1 MTILSKKNKAML
13 FKVLGWFGAAVLA
26 LIVWRSVKT
35 PDGEDADTSSV
46 NDKLAAFT
54 GQVKDLFRL
63 SVIALPLFFAIGF
76 AVQEKF
82 ELSAL
87 ALFVPGIGLPM
98 LGVAL
103 GTLTTGVSV
112 VSTFN
117 TTYVPKYFWFAAATQ
132 LTGVKITVQ
141 GDGVI
146 FDMDANGLN
155 HLGVNRVIGQVTNGY
170 FFTISN
176 GFIPGKNV
184 IWEFTNSAA
193 QTPTV
198 YVSSDESPATG
209 LPMYLQGLRQ
219 AVLAGSGQNFEKLA
233 TISFPSIAATD
244 VVNVLYN
251 DGTQQQLNRADIQA
265 QLGNTQSIVN
275 TPVYM
280 LDNFAGRLK
289 TVNIIA
295 GANQTAYVQRW
306 VGAIGN
312 QMISQTVN
320 N

>member
-1 MTILSKKNKAML
+1 MKLLSQKNKNLL
-13 FKVLGWFGAAVLA
+13 FKILGWFGAAVLA
-26 LIVWRSVKT
+26 IIVWKSVKD
-35 PDGEDADTSSV
+35 PDADTPQE
-46 NDKLAAFT
+46 KLASMT
-54 GQVKDLFRL
+54 DKIKDLFRF
-63 SVIALPLFFAIGF
+63 SIIALPVALGVGLILQGQTGF
-76 AVQEKF
+76 GI
-82 ELSAL
+82 L
-87 ALFVPGIGLPM
+87 ALLAPGGANVV

-103 GTLTTGVSV
+103 GTLTTGAAV

-117 TTYVPKYFWFAAATQ
+117 TTYVPKYFFYAAATQ

-146 FDMDANGLN
+146 FDTDAPGLN
-155 HLGVNRVIGQVTNGY
+155 HMGVLRVLGQVTNGY
-170 FFTISN
+170 FFTIAN

-193 QTPTV
+193 QTPVV

-209 LPMYLQGLRQ
+209 MPMYLQLLRQ

-233 TISFPSIAATD
+233 SIAFPSIAATD
-244 VVNVLYN
+244 VVNVLYD

-265 QLGNTQSIVN
+265 QLGNTQSVVN
-275 TPVYM
+275 TPVYLM
-280 LDNFAGRLK
+280 DNIAQRIK

-306 VGAIGN
+306 VGAMGDQMLN
-312 QMISQTVN
+312 QVVN

>member
-1 MTILSKKNKAML
+1 MKLLSQKNKNLL

-26 LIVWRSVKT
+26 IIVWKSVKD
-35 PDGEDADTSSV
+35 PDADTPQE
-46 NDKLAAFT
+46 KLASMT
-54 GQVKDLFRL
+54 DKVKDLFRL
-63 SVIALPLFFAIGF
+63 SVIALPLAFAIGF
-76 AVQEKF
+76 LIQGNFGFA
-82 ELSAL
+82 AL
-87 ALFVPGIGLPM
+87 ALLMPGGANVMI
-98 LGVAL
+98 GVAL
-103 GTLTTGVSV
+103 GTLTTGAAV

-117 TTYVPKYFWFAAATQ
+117 TTYVPKYFFYAAATQ

-146 FDMDANGLN
+146 FDTDAPGLN
-155 HLGVNRVIGQVTNGY
+155 HMGVLRVLGQVTNGY
-170 FFTISN
+170 FFTIAN

-193 QTPTV
+193 QTPVV

-209 LPMYLQGLRQ
+209 MPMYLQLLRQ

-233 TISFPSIAATD
+233 SIAFPSIAATD
-244 VVNVLYN
+244 VVNTLYD

-265 QLGNTQSIVN
+265 QLGNTQNVVN
-275 TPVYM
+275 TPVYLM
-280 LDNFAGRLK
+280 DNIAQRIK

-306 VGAIGN
+306 VGAMGDQMLN
-312 QMISQTVN
+312 QVVN